1 MKKLFVIPLLLLI
14 ASCAPYYPLLPVII
28 MLPILAMVI
37 TKPPIITGITGV
49 MATVIIR
56 LLGLTMVTVGA
67 IGVVIRYMD
76 GIMVVAMEGGMA
88 EVDGMAAVLE
98 GDFTAVIDKKIKFY
112 PVK

>member
-1 MKKLFVIPLLLLI
+1 
-14 ASCAPYYPLLPVII
+14 
-28 MLPILAMVI
+28 MLPIQAMVI
-37 TKPPIITGITGV
+37 TKPLIITGIMDV

-56 LLGLTMVTVGA
+56 LLGFAMVTVGA

-76 GIMVVAMEGGMA
+76 GIMVVAMEGGTA

-112 PVK
+112 PVE

>member
-1 MKKLFVIPLLLLI
+1 VRLIIPI
-14 ASCAPYYPLLPVII
+14 MPVII
-28 MLPILAMVI
+28 MLPIQAMVI

-56 LLGLTMVTVGA
+56 LLGFAMVTVGA
-67 IGVVIRYMD
+67 IGVVIRSMD
-76 GIMVVAMEGGMA
+76 GIMVVAMEGGTA

-112 PVK
+112 PVE

>member
-1 MKKLFVIPLLLLI
+1 M
-14 ASCAPYYPLLPVII
+14 PVII
-28 MLPILAMVI
+28 MLPIQAMVI

-56 LLGLTMVTVGA
+56 LLGLTMVTVEA

-76 GIMVVAMEGGMA
+76 GIMVVAMEGGTA

-112 PVK
+112 PVE

>member
-1 MKKLFVIPLLLLI
+1 MRLTIPI
-14 ASCAPYYPLLPVII
+14 MPVII
-28 MLPILAMVI
+28 MPPILAMVI
-37 TKPPIITGITGV
+37 TNPPIITGITGV

-56 LLGLTMVTVGA
+56 LLGLTMVTVEA

-76 GIMVVAMEGGMA
+76 GIMVVAMEGGTA

-112 PVK
+112 PVE

>member
-1 MKKLFVIPLLLLI
+1 M
-14 ASCAPYYPLLPVII
+14 PVII
-28 MLPILAMVI
+28 MLSIQAMVI
-37 TKPPIITGITGV
+37 TKRPIITGIMDV

-76 GIMVVAMEGGMA
+76 GIMVVAMEGGTA

-112 PVK
+112 PVE

>member
-1 MKKLFVIPLLLLI
+1 M
-14 ASCAPYYPLLPVII
+14 PVII
-28 MLPILAMVI
+28 MPPIQAMVI

-56 LLGLTMVTVGA
+56 LLGLAMVTVGA

-76 GIMVVAMEGGMA
+76 GIMVVAMEGGTA
-88 EVDGMAAVLE
+88 EVDGMVAVLE

-112 PVK
+112 PVE

>member
-1 MKKLFVIPLLLLI
+1 MP
-14 ASCAPYYPLLPVII
+14 
-28 MLPILAMVI
+28 PILAMVI
-37 TKPPIITGITGV
+37 TKRPIITGIMDV

-76 GIMVVAMEGGMA
+76 GIMVVAMEGGTA

-98 GDFTAVIDKKIKFY
+98 VGFTAVIDKKIKFY
-112 PVK
+112 PVE

>member
-1 MKKLFVIPLLLLI
+1 M
-14 ASCAPYYPLLPVII
+14 PVII
-28 MLPILAMVI
+28 MLPIQAMVI
-37 TKPPIITGITGV
+37 TKRPIITGIMDV

-76 GIMVVAMEGGMA
+76 GIMVVAMEGGTA

-98 GDFTAVIDKKIKFY
+98 VGFTAVIDKKIKFY
-112 PVK
+112 PVS

>member
-1 MKKLFVIPLLLLI
+1 M
-14 ASCAPYYPLLPVII
+14 PVII

-37 TKPPIITGITGV
+37 TKLPIITGITGV

-76 GIMVVAMEGGMA
+76 GIMVEAMEGGTA

-112 PVK
+112 PVE

>member
-1 MKKLFVIPLLLLI
+1 M
-14 ASCAPYYPLLPVII
+14 PVII
-28 MLPILAMVI
+28 MPPIQAMVI

-56 LLGLTMVTVGA
+56 LLGFAMVTVGA
-67 IGVVIRYMD
+67 IGVVIRHTD
-76 GIMVVAMEGGMA
+76 GIMVVAMEGGTA

-112 PVK
+112 PVE

>member
-1 MKKLFVIPLLLLI
+1 M
-14 ASCAPYYPLLPVII
+14 PVII
-28 MLPILAMVI
+28 MLHIQAMVI

-76 GIMVVAMEGGMA
+76 GIMVVAMEGGTA

-112 PVK
+112 PVE

>member
-1 MKKLFVIPLLLLI
+1 VRLTIPI
-14 ASCAPYYPLLPVII
+14 MPVII
-28 MLPILAMVI
+28 MPPILAMVI
-37 TKPPIITGITGV
+37 TNPPIITGITGV

-76 GIMVVAMEGGMA
+76 GIMVVAMEGGTA

-112 PVK
+112 PVE

>member
-14 ASCAPYYPLLPVII
+14 ASCAPYYPYYAGNYYAAYPGF
-28 MLPILAMVI
+28 
-37 TKPPIITGITGV
+37 ITGIMDV

-76 GIMVVAMEGGMA
+76 GIMVVAMEGGTA

-112 PVK
+112 PVE

>member
-1 MKKLFVIPLLLLI
+1 M
-14 ASCAPYYPLLPVII
+14 PVII
-28 MLPILAMVI
+28 MLPIQAMVI
-37 TKPPIITGITGV
+37 TKPPIITGIMDV

-67 IGVVIRYMD
+67 IGVAIRSMD
-76 GIMVVAMEGGMA
+76 GIMVVAMEGGTA

-112 PVK
+112 PVE

>member
-1 MKKLFVIPLLLLI
+1 M
-14 ASCAPYYPLLPVII
+14 PVII
-28 MLPILAMVI
+28 MPPIRAMVI

-67 IGVVIRYMD
+67 IRVDIRYMD
-76 GIMVVAMEGGMA
+76 GIMAVVMEGGTA

-112 PVK
+112 PVE